1 MPIRY
6 RLSPPSIP
14 EDSAEIGKTHEIKL
28 AEIDKTYKINLAEI
42 DKTNEINLAEIGK
55 TNEINSAEIGK
66 TNEINLAE
74 IGKTNEINLAE
85 IDKYIILYCKS
96 TSMGKDT
103 IFFKRKMYERML
115 KWKNERNGDSALL
128 IQGAR

>member
-1 MPIRY
+1 M
-6 RLSPPSIP
+6 
-14 EDSAEIGKTHEIKL
+14 
-28 AEIDKTYKINLAEI
+28 AEIDKTHEINLAEI
-42 DKTNEINLAEIGK
+42 DKTNEINLAEIDK
-55 TNEINSAEIGK
+55 TYK
-66 TNEINLAE
+66 INLAE
-74 IGKTNEINLAE
+74 IGKTHEINLAE
-85 IDKYIILYCKS
+85 IGKYIILYCKS